1 MASALSPMPKQTIP
15 QNISRKILGIV
26 VEDDRLPVLAGPYH
40 DNMCLGMFGA
50 GAGRAGP
57 SPDICVLRIRCHH
70 FAADSAFFLLSTWRS
85 GTSNFRNLHDQQTIF
100 IKGPG
105 AVHGVIIHSKVIM
118 IEGVA
123 GSKEFFLWI
132 TPADPADVTGK
143 TPVVCGVQ
151 LGYYG
156 YTEHSRVRITRRAP
170 GIWLCLPYLARPR
183 DGLYSHSRR
192 TEGYE
197 MPTLIPIVS
206 DFRNVD

>member
-1 MASALSPMPKQTIP
+1 
-15 QNISRKILGIV
+15 
-26 VEDDRLPVLAGPYH
+26 
-40 DNMCLGMFGA
+40 
-50 GAGRAGP
+50 
-57 SPDICVLRIRCHH
+57 
-70 FAADSAFFLLSTWRS
+70 
-85 GTSNFRNLHDQQTIF
+85 
-100 IKGPG
+100 
-105 AVHGVIIHSKVIM
+105 M

-143 TPVVCGVQ
+143 IPVVCGVQ

-156 YTEHSRVRITRRAP
+156 YTEHSGVRITRRAP

-197 MPTLIPIVS
+197 MPNPNSIRFPKCRLARNTIFELIVS
-206 DFRNVD
+206 TVTSSFLFQVH